1 MNYKPEQLIFLD
13 ESSKDER
20 SLTRY
25 YGYAIANARARKSCV
40 FLRGKRYTILPA
52 LSLDGILAVDI
63 MEGSCTK
70 DRFSEFVLSQL
81 VSILILKLYTK
92 IVLYVKKS

>member
-1 MNYKPEQLIFLD
+1 LQRAAYERNEIVRSAFIAKIGMNYKPEQLIFLD

-40 FLRGKRYTILPA
+40 FLR
-52 LSLDGILAVDI
+52 
-63 MEGSCTK
+63 
-70 DRFSEFVLSQL
+70 
-81 VSILILKLYTK
+81 
-92 IVLYVKKS
+92 